1 MAYFLLFSLNK
12 STHKRKKEDFL
23 MLSVINQAGYAITV
37 LDFTP
42 ENSSLPVWLVVL
54 TAFSAA
60 MLVIETV
67 RYHFSQKTTS
77 VGDTMPTEVEYRKAA

>member
-1 MAYFLLFSLNK
+1 
-12 STHKRKKEDFL
+12 

-42 ENSSLPVWLVVL
+42 ETSSLPVGLVML
-54 TAFSAA
+54 TAFSIA
-60 MLVIETV
+60 LIVIEAV

-77 VGDTMPTEVEYRKAA
+77 VVNAMPTEIEYRKAA